1 MSELVADLRQ
11 EGILSHISP
20 SDLETLK
27 YYGVFGEYGP
37 GEVVVQE
44 GVEQS
49 ELYIVIAGDL
59 EVVIKSGGEEVTL
72 GKIGPGDCIGE
83 ISIFEPG
90 PASATV
96 RVLEQAV
103 LWHLDVTSLQSYFE
117 RLPVAG
123 GQLMLGIAQ
132 LLSKRLRQ
140 ANQAII
146 ANRMIPKH
154 LSVRSGKVEPITADN
169 VDEDN
174 KEKRTGLLG
183 GLFKKDKPGGSK
195 ISTDI
200 KI

>member
-169 VDEDN
+169 VDED

-195 ISTDI
+195 ISTEI